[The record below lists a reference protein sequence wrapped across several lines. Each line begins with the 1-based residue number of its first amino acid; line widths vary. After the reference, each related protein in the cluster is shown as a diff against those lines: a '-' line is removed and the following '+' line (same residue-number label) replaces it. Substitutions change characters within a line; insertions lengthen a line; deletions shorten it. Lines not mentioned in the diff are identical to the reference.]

1 MAAALA
7 VDPNAAPQH
16 AHSRA
21 RLWDEHTMTRTRA
34 TVADKVLKSKVLKS
48 KVLKSEETAG
58 HGNGLPSALATRQP
72 KHPAPDL
79 GSRAEGVSRA
89 KRGNDGSPTGAK
101 PGRGLMDS
109 TIARPAMFLGR
120 KRPDINA
127 PVFGHIIGS
136 LAP

>member
-1 MAAALA
+1 MAA
-7 VDPNAAPQH
+7 DPNAALQH

-34 TVADKVLKSKVLKS
+34 TVADKVLKS

-101 PGRGLMDS
+101 PGRGLMHS